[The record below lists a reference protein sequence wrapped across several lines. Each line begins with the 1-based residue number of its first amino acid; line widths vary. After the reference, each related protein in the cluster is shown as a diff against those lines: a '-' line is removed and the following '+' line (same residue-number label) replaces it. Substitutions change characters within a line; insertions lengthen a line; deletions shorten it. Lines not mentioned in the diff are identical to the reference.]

1 MRVNPIN
8 NPHSKV
14 GQVQKKTKREE
25 REEFILKTKTTVIDR
40 YGKKSLGNRFSQH
53 KQNMTG
59 SGTNFQEKDDNFKLQ
74 DKVDARSES
83 IKLMQEGYLQAYV
96 DFYYITSDTTP
107 SEIEP
112 HISQQDQQI
121 DMLRNIN
128 EHSAPK
134 RQVFGLKKQKF
145 KQTEES
151 LVELSSNLVNAENYY
166 RGENIDACLKQYT
179 GVAK

>member
-1 MRVNPIN
+1 MRINPIN

-25 REEFILKTKTTVIDR
+25 REEFILKTKTTVIDK
-40 YGKKSLGNRFSQH
+40 YGKKTLSNRFNQH

-59 SGTNFQEKDDNFKLQ
+59 SGNNFAEKEDNYKLQ
-74 DKVDARSES
+74 DRVDAQSQS
-83 IKLMQEGYLQAYV
+83 IKLMQEGFLQAYV
-96 DFYYITSDTTP
+96 DFYYITSNTTP

-112 HISQQDQQI
+112 HISQQD
-121 DMLRNIN
+121 DYKLGR
-128 EHSAPK
+128 
-134 RQVFGLKKQKF
+134 VKKQPF

-151 LVELSSNLVNAENYY
+151 LQELSDNLVNAENYY